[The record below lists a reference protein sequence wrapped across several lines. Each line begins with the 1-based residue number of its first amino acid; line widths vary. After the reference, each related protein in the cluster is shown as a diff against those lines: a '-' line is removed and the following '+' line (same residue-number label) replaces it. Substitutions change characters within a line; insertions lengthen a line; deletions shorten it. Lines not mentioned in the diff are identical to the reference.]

1 MKITPTRKPTR
12 VKVVD
17 KQVTGSGISHTKT
30 KTPTPKRKPK
40 KKMGY

>member
-1 MKITPTRKPTR
+1 MHIKPTRKPMR

-17 KQVTGSGISHTKT
+17 KRVTGYGISHTKT

-40 KKMGY
+40 KKGY